1 VAAGTVVEMSASPD
15 GSDTSHAR
23 PDRRPLDEHQVS
35 RPLDGLVWDN
45 RFTDT
50 LPADPREENRRR
62 QVAGAAYSRVEPTAT
77 AAPRT
82 LAWSAEMADLLGL
95 DPAVCASDDF
105 AAVFSGNRV
114 PDGADPFAMAYGG
127 HQFGNWAGQLG
138 DGRAIALGEVIDRHG
153 AHQMLQLKGAGPTPY
168 SRTADGRA
176 VLRSSIREFLCSEAM
191 HHLGVPTTRALS
203 LVATGDLVVRDM
215 LYDGNARPEPGA
227 VVCRVAPSFT
237 RFGNFQL
244 PAARGDMTLLRAL
257 VEHTLGADFPG
268 LTPPGTEFA
277 DQVHALFAEVCRR
290 TADLAVH
297 WMRVGFVHG
306 VLNTDN
312 MSILGLTIDYGPYG
326 WLESFD
332 PGWTPNTTDAG
343 TRRYRYGMQP
353 EVVQWNLVQ
362 LANALVML
370 TEQVEPFEAGL
381 VEYRARYADGFRSM
395 MIERLGWGE
404 PIEGEPMGPAPD
416 DTTAAPDADAALIN
430 DLFRVLVSTE
440 IDQVVFFRHLARVPV
455 DPAATDDD
463 LLAALADAW
472 YQPEEVA
479 APGSVRDGLVTWL
492 CRWAERA
499 RAGGLDDSERISR
512 MDAANPL
519 YVLRN
524 YLAQE
529 AIDLAETGD
538 VSLVHELLDVLR
550 HPYTEQPGRERFA
563 AKRPEWARHK
573 VGCSMLSCSS

>member
-1 VAAGTVVEMSASPD
+1 MSASPD
-15 GSDTSHAR
+15 GSDTAVDAR
-23 PDRRPLDEHQVS
+23 PATGPLDE
-35 RPLDGLVWDN
+35 LTWDN
-45 RFTDT
+45 RFTAS
-50 LPADPREENRRR
+50 LPADPNPDNRRR
-62 QVAGAAYSRVEPTAT
+62 QVAGAAYSRVAPTPT

-82 LAWSAEMADLLGL
+82 LAWSAEMAELLDI
-95 DPAVCASDDF
+95 DPAVCATDDF

-114 PDGADPFAMAYGG
+114 PVGSDPFAMVYGG

-138 DGRAIALGEVIDRHG
+138 DGRAIALGEVIDVHG
-153 AHQMLQLKGAGPTPY
+153 GHQMLQLKGAGPTPY

-244 PAARGDMTLLRAL
+244 PAARGDMELLRAL
-257 VEHTLGADFPG
+257 VEHTVAADFPD
-268 LTPPGTEFA
+268 LVEPGTEFA

-381 VEYRARYADGFRSM
+381 VEYRSRYADGFRSM
-395 MIERLGWGE
+395 MVERLGWGQ
-404 PIEGEPMGPAPD
+404 PAEG
-416 DTTAAPDADAALIN
+416 DADAALIN
-430 DLFRVLVSTE
+430 DLFRVLVTTE
-440 IDQVVFFRHLARVPV
+440 IDQVLFFRHLARVPA
-455 DPAATDDD
+455 DPAATDDE
-463 LLAALADAW
+463 LLAPLTDAW

-479 APGSVRDGLVTWL
+479 ATGSVRDGLVTWL
-492 CRWAERA
+492 RRWAQRVQ
-499 RAGGLDDSERISR
+499 AGGLHDAERIAE
-512 MDAANPL
+512 MDAVNPL

-529 AIDLAETGD
+529 AIDLAEAGD
-538 VSLVHELLDVLR
+538 VSMVHELLDVLR
-550 HPYTEQPGRERFA
+550 RPYTEQPGRERFA
-563 AKRPEWARHK
+563 GRRPEWARHK

>member
-1 VAAGTVVEMSASPD
+1 MGAGTVNEMSASPD
-15 GSDTSHAR
+15 GSDTSVDTR
-23 PDRRPLDEHQVS
+23 PATGALDE
-35 RPLDGLVWDN
+35 LTWDN
-45 RFTDT
+45 RFTAS
-50 LPADPREENRRR
+50 LPADPNPDNRRR
-62 QVAGAAYSRVEPTAT
+62 QVAGASYSRVAPTPT

-82 LAWSAEMADLLGL
+82 LAWSSEMAELLGI
-95 DPAVCASDDF
+95 DPDVCASDDF

-114 PDGADPFAMAYGG
+114 PVGADPFAMVYGG

-138 DGRAIALGEVIDRHG
+138 DGRAIALGEVIDAHG
-153 AHQMLQLKGAGPTPY
+153 HHQMLQLKGSGPTPY

-244 PAARGDMTLLRAL
+244 PAARGDMALLREL
-257 VEHTLGADFPG
+257 VEHTLAADFPE
-268 LTPPGTEFA
+268 LVEPGADFA

-381 VEYRARYADGFRSM
+381 VEYRTRYADGFRSM
-395 MIERLGWGE
+395 MVERLGWGE
-404 PIEGEPMGPAPD
+404 PAEGDG
-416 DTTAAPDADAALIN
+416 DAALIN
-430 DLFRVLVSTE
+430 ELFRVLVSTE
-440 IDQVVFFRHLARVPV
+440 VDQVLFFRHLARVPV
-455 DPAATDDD
+455 DPTSSDDD
-463 LLAALADAW
+463 LLAPLADAW

-479 APGSVRDGLVTWL
+479 ADGSVREGLTVWL
-492 CRWAERA
+492 RRWAERVQT
-499 RAGGLDDSERISR
+499 GGLDDIERRTR
-512 MDAANPL
+512 MDAVNPL

-529 AIDLAETGD
+529 AIDLAEAGD

-563 AKRPEWARHK
+563 AKRPEWARHR